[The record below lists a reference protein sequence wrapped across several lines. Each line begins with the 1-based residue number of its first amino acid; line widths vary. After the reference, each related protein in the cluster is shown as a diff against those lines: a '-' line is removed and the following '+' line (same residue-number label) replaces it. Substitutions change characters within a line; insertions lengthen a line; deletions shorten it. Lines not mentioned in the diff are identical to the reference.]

1 MSIAINNLTWT
12 ASGVGCRCGDDEQ
25 DDRGVV
31 RRRGPDRAI
40 TLGLTQT
47 YALANSWAYATGSY
61 GAVVTYTLTAP

>member
-1 MSIAINNLTWT
+1 MHCHHQSDVD
-12 ASGVGCRCGDDEQ
+12 GERCGCLGGHDEQ
-25 DDRGVV
+25 DDGRDV
-31 RRRGPDRAI
+31 RRRGPGRAI